1 MVQGA
6 NRAYKRVNPSTI
18 SSSEN
23 NHSEEKMTGDMNVD
37 MPEDSE
43 LYGRL

>member
-1 MVQGA
+1 MVPGV